1 MTEGRWSFLED
12 PIAGVPRPFVPV
24 TLEGLSD
31 TAFLCLL
38 DSGSLRN
45 RFGRW
50 VAEAVGVDLTD
61 GTESRL
67 GLGGF
72 QTTAVTVPVELRL
85 GDAVWQAP
93 VSFCDPWP
101 LGFQILGQEGFFRFF
116 RVAFRAAA
124 YSAAYSMDCAPE

>member
-1 MTEGRWSFLED
+1 MTEGRWPFFED
-12 PIAGVPRPFVPV
+12 PTSGVPRPFVPV
-24 TLEGLSD
+24 MLEGLSD

-38 DSGSLRN
+38 DSGSLHN

-50 VAEAVGVDLTD
+50 VAEAVGVDLAD
-61 GTESRL
+61 GIESRL
-67 GLGGF
+67 GFGGF

-101 LGFQILGQEGFFRFF
+101 LGFQILGQEGCFRFF

-124 YSAAYSMDCAPE
+124 YSVECTPE